1 MGTEGAILG
10 ACSGKAIEVTN
21 ENHYNHRIVL
31 KTTLPGLETFEIPF
45 SQKAIMKIYKNGKC
59 KRCLTKT
66 MENEVREEVAK
77 IQRELRRKPAKPQ
90 AAKPDPV
97 SELQRYRAL
106 LDDGTITQ
114 QEFDEIKRRL
124 LDTVGK

>member
-1 MGTEGAILG
+1 
-10 ACSGKAIEVTN
+10 
-21 ENHYNHRIVL
+21 
-31 KTTLPGLETFEIPF
+31 
-45 SQKAIMKIYKNGKC
+45 
-59 KRCLTKT
+59 

-77 IQRELRRKPAKPQ
+77 IQRELRRKPANPQ
-90 AAKPDPV
+90 AAKPDTV

-124 LDTVGK
+124 LDAVGR